1 MIRKCLAL
9 GNAWDTA
16 RPIIEWE
23 IYIIKKRKLLIKIN
37 YIKMS
42 DEIIFEEDNLRK
54 TQLSTLETNSP
65 SGLIGLVMKMGL
77 ANNIEKANYV
87 LLGIFAITLVI
98 AVIVLIFS
106 GTISLSSK
114 PSGPDKATLERMMQ
128 PPPQ

>member
-1 MIRKCLAL
+1 
-9 GNAWDTA
+9 
-16 RPIIEWE
+16 
-23 IYIIKKRKLLIKIN
+23 
-37 YIKMS
+37 MS